1 MPMLTSQD
9 NEVVYLVPWSHLQ
22 NPPKEGGKPQP
33 QTAKTTSLLSVT
45 SRVYVNIRCVSGV
58 YELVSFQMRPGG
70 PAVWGKDFQAAA
82 TAHDA
87 PGYGKLLGVF
97 HSEFGL
103 LNRGIP

>member
-1 MPMLTSQD
+1 M
-9 NEVVYLVPWSHLQ
+9 
-22 NPPKEGGKPQP
+22 
-33 QTAKTTSLLSVT
+33 
-45 SRVYVNIRCVSGV
+45 

-70 PAVWGKDFQAAA
+70 PAVWGEDFQAAA
-82 TAHDA
+82 AAHDA